1 MRDRNIQFLPECH
14 ADTALLRH
22 FIPDHGRS
30 IHSFGCPE
38 VARTMLSPKAD
49 DYRLIGMVD
58 NDPDL
63 DTRCKGFFKTFELV
77 KQEHKVIF
85 RQNLIRQQ
93 YLIIIDRAVESFL
106 LWNAEQ
112 IGLQMN
118 EYGFGATVK
127 LLKVQ
132 TKSPTIETDP
142 NYLQLLT
149 DLHTRQAPGF
159 QTLERILNDLITT

>member
-1 MRDRNIQFLPECH
+1 
-14 ADTALLRH
+14 
-22 FIPDHGRS
+22 
-30 IHSFGCPE
+30 
-38 VARTMLSPKAD
+38 MLSPKAD
-49 DYRLIGMVD
+49 EYRLIGMVD

-77 KQEHKVIF
+77 TQEHKVIF
-85 RQNLIRQQ
+85 RRNLVRQQ
-93 YLIIIDRAVESFL
+93 YLIVIDKAIESFL

-118 EYGFGATVK
+118 DYGFGATIK
-127 LLKVQ
+127 QLKDQ

-142 NYLQLLT
+142 NYLRLLS

-159 QTLERILNDLITT
+159 LTLERILNEFILT